1 MLQIMLGDDMI
12 DCIHDAWGQMVALLP
27 IDTVKT
33 LSFT

>member
-12 DCIHDAWGQMVALLP
+12 DSIHDAWGQMVALLP